1 MWVVTTG
8 VEQAR
13 ALLADTTRFSKES
26 ALLRGAIRAQL
37 AKSGDEVRLSEMYG
51 PSMMYADGADHAR
64 LRRLVARNFNAAR
77 VEMLRPRVRE
87 LTAHLLA
94 AVPVEVPVDLVG
106 SFTFRLPITVLCEL
120 LGLPLEDRDEIHEWT
135 TALVL
140 DDRDRTV
147 PSSDALAGYL
157 ERQIARVRAKPDA
170 GLLSG
175 LVHASVDGD
184 ALTADELMA
193 QLFLLVVSGHETT
206 SGLIANTMYALLVQP
221 ERWRGLVADPTLARA
236 ALDETLRYDAPVRN
250 ATHRVTRE
258 AVEFGG
264 TTVPAGEILLVSL
277 SAAGRDPGTTDD
289 AAEFDLHR
297 TVRHHVAFGHG
308 PHHCPG
314 QQLALVQAE
323 TALTALATG
332 FPNTRLLDAS
342 PPRSQSSILSGIT
355 ELTLVLA

>member
-1 MWVVTTG
+1 
-8 VEQAR
+8 
-13 ALLADTTRFSKES
+13 
-26 ALLRGAIRAQL
+26 
-37 AKSGDEVRLSEMYG
+37 
-51 PSMMYADGADHAR
+51 
-64 LRRLVARNFNAAR
+64 
-77 VEMLRPRVRE
+77 LRPRVRE
-87 LTAHLLA
+87 LTARLLA
-94 AVPVEVPVDLVG
+94 AVPTDVPVDLVAT
-106 SFTFRLPITVLCEL
+106 FTFRLPITVLCEL
-120 LGLPLEDRDEIHEWT
+120 LGLPLEDRDKIHEWT

-147 PSSDALAGYL
+147 PSSDALADYL
-157 ERQIARVRAKPDA
+157 DRQIARVRAKPDD

-206 SGLIANTMYALLVQP
+206 SGLIANTMYALLVRP
-221 ERWRGLVADPTLARA
+221 GRWRALVADPTLARA
-236 ALDETLRYDAPVRN
+236 ALDETLRYDPPVRN
-250 ATHRVTRE
+250 ATHRVTLE

-264 TTVPAGEILLVSL
+264 TTVPAGQILMISL
-277 SAAGRDPGTTDD
+277 SAAGRAPGTTDD

-297 TVRHHVAFGHG
+297 KVRHHVAFGHG

-314 QQLALVQAE
+314 QQLALLQAE

-342 PPRSQSSILSGIT
+342 PPRSQSSILSGIAA
-355 ELTLVLA
+355 LTLVLA